1 MAEVSVQVESEEVCL
16 QPTSEGITCEH
27 LRILKRFSRCPPEA
41 ARSHAFHVFQDLI
54 RYGKTKNLQ
63 RPSVLCVFDVPK
75 RWFSHFY
82 AVSVL
87 WNGLLIALSLR
98 SVVLGQE
105 LPVWLNETLRFLTAG
120 SRSAAQGVSA
130 SAVLVQV
137 LLWTHSLRRLWEC
150 VWVSVFS
157 DGVIHAVQYV
167 FGLGYYVILGLTV
180 LCADALHPQTGGP
193 ASSLL
198 SQLRWFHAAG
208 VLLFLWA
215 SLHQHRCLRVLAQ
228 LRMGNSGELVTLGHK
243 VPHGGW
249 FEVVSCPHY
258 FAELLIYVSLSITCR
273 GGALTWWL
281 VVLYVFFNQAL
292 AAQLCHEFYCS
303 RFQSYPQQRKAFV
316 PFLL

>member
-1 MAEVSVQVESEEVCL
+1 MSECQPQTGSAGNFFPVKGMEQTPSAMWISIGGRAEVFLYSC
-16 QPTSEGITCEH
+16 T
-27 LRILKRFSRCPPEA
+27 K
-41 ARSHAFHVFQDLI
+41 VFQDLI

-63 RPSVLCVFDVPK
+63 RPGALRVFDVPK
-75 RWFSHFY
+75 RCCAIPAWVEGY
-82 AVSVL
+82 EVL
-87 WNGLLIALSLR
+87 
-98 SVVLGQE
+98 
-105 LPVWLNETLRFLTAG
+105 
-120 SRSAAQGVSA
+120 GVSA

-150 VWVSVFS
+150 VRVSVFS

-198 SQLRWFHAAG
+198 SQLQWFHAAG

-215 SLHQHRCLRVLAQ
+215 SLHQHRCLRLLAQ
-228 LRMGNSGELVTLGHK
+228 LRTENSGEASAGELVTLGHK

-258 FAELLIYVSLSITCR
+258 FAELLIYVSLGITCR